1 MTKID
6 ALADALKQLT
16 AKQLQ
21 QLTVATPNRDGS
33 QVRMRKNMRTEAY
46 FQRVKDE
53 GLYPHNYPTFPQF
66 REVLP

>member
-6 ALADALKQLT
+6 ALADALKQLS
-16 AKQLQ
+16 ARQLQ

-33 QVRMRKNMRTEAY
+33 QIRMRKNMRTEAY

>member
-6 ALADALKQLT
+6 ALADALQRLT
-16 AKQLQ
+16 PKQLQ

-33 QVRMRKNMRTEAY
+33 RIKGRRIARTEAY
-46 FQRVKDE
+46 FARVKAE
-53 GLYPHNYPTFPQF
+53 GLYPHNFDTFAQF

>member
-6 ALADALKQLT
+6 ALATMLKGLN

-21 QLTVATPNRDGS
+21 LITVATSNRDGS
-33 QVRMRKNMRTEAY
+33 KIRGKRIARTEAY
-46 FQRVKDE
+46 FARVKDE
-53 GLYPHNYPTFPQF
+53 GLYPHNFNTFAQF

>member
-6 ALADALKQLT
+6 ALADALKQLS
-16 AKQLQ
+16 ARQLQ

-33 QVRMRKNMRTEAY
+33 QIRMRKNMRTEAY

-53 GLYPHNYPTFPQF
+53 GLYPHNFDSFAQF